1 MTVPYL
7 VVLMVLIFMSAFF
20 SSSET
25 AFLSLQRVRLAHLVR
40 EGVPGARRVSR
51 TLERPHSL
59 LSAILLGNNLVN
71 TAAAAVGTVLA
82 TQLLPGAQGAAVLIA
97 TLAVTLLLV
106 LFGEVLPKSVALSHP
121 FTVSRMWA
129 LPMAGWTRLTRPV
142 VWALDLMTQAVLRLV
157 GGGDNV
163 QSGVLGIAEL
173 RTAIRIGAEAGALA
187 QIESSRLLGALTL
200 EQRQV
205 QEIMT
210 SRVDIVAVD
219 VHEPLRDV
227 ARELARV
234 GFLRLPVYDGNP
246 DNVIGYVHVS
256 DVNAAQLDGPSDH
269 AVREAMRSV
278 TFESEHSSI
287 AHVLQLMQ
295 QHGSY
300 LVMLVDEFGTTSGL
314 VTLEDIAEEVLGN
327 LRSES
332 GGEPHEALTPPGG
345 RVEVEGSRLLVDLS
359 YELGA
364 EFTDVEANTVAGLV
378 LSYTHRFPAAGES
391 VEHAGYRFTVLAV
404 DERRITRL
412 AVEPATAGGGHSAG
426 SGGARA

>member
-1 MTVPYL
+1 MPYL
-7 VVLMVLIFMSAFF
+7 IVLIVLLFLSAFF

-25 AFLSLQRVRLAHLVR
+25 AFLSLQRVRLEHMVR
-40 EGVPGARRVSR
+40 EGVPGATRVAR
-51 TLERPHSL
+51 LLDRPHSL
-59 LSAILLGNNLVN
+59 LSAILLGNNLTN

-82 TQLLPGAQGAAVLIA
+82 TQYLAAAQGAAVLVA
-97 TLAVTLLLV
+97 TLGVTLLLV
-106 LFGEVLPKSVALSHP
+106 LFGEVAPKAVALSHG
-121 FTVSRMWA
+121 FAVSRLWA
-129 LPMAGWTRLTRPV
+129 FPLGVWTRLTRPV
-142 VWALDLMTQAVLRLV
+142 VWALDLLTQAVLRLV
-157 GGGDNV
+157 GAGDDV
-163 QSGVLGIAEL
+163 DSGVLGIAEL
-173 RTAIRIGAEAGALA
+173 RTAIRIGAEAGALERM
-187 QIESSRLLGALTL
+187 ESSRLLGALTL

-210 SRVDIVAVD
+210 SRVDIVATD
-219 VHEPLRDV
+219 AREPLNGV

-234 GFLRLPVYDGNP
+234 GFLRLPVYDNNP
-246 DNVIGYVHVS
+246 DNVVGYVHVS
-256 DVNAAQLDGPSDH
+256 DVNMAQLDGPSEH
-269 AVREAMRSV
+269 PVREIMRPV

-332 GGEPHEALTPPGG
+332 GDEPHGALATPGG

-364 EFTDVEANTVAGLV
+364 EFTNVEANTVAGLV
-378 LSYTHRFPAAGES
+378 LSYTHRFPAKGES
-391 VEHAGYRFTVLAV
+391 VDHAGYRFTVLDV

-412 AVEPATAGGGHSAG
+412 AVEPTPPATGVGP
-426 SGGARA
+426 GA